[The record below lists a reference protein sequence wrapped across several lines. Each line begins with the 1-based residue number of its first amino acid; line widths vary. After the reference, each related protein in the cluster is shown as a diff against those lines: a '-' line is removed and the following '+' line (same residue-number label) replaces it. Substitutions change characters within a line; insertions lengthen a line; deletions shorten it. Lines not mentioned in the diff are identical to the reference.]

1 MQVLHNNICLVKAK
15 DYLSKGYDSLVAK
28 YQYVFAEN
36 DEGEI
41 YPVASRYE
49 KRPIAQLFSNG
60 FFGANV
66 NVNSGL
72 KALEVPRL
80 DRATEVLPQAV
91 EDSKGS
97 SPSSNPI
104 QSILDQ
110 YSKAG
115 ENAQKNPTS
124 QVHKHSDSELVLIGM
139 GVVVQ
144 AENMVR
150 AKQNLEELQN
160 LRREEMKRTKTEGKT
175 ISNKDNRVGLRGLPC
190 RLRYSW
196 NFFRSSFKSF
206 DQEKLNWYLS
216 RKS

>member
-1 MQVLHNNICLVKAK
+1 MNNNTN
-15 DYLSKGYDSLVAK
+15 S
-28 YQYVFAEN
+28 EN
-36 DEGEI
+36 
-41 YPVASRYE
+41 
-49 KRPIAQLFSNG
+49 LCH
-60 FFGANV
+60 NV
-66 NVNSGL
+66 NVDSGL
-72 KALEVPRL
+72 EALEVSRL

-91 EDSKGS
+91 EDSMVS

-175 ISNKDNRVGLRGLPC
+175 ISNKDNRVGLRGLPY

>member
-1 MQVLHNNICLVKAK
+1 M
-15 DYLSKGYDSLVAK
+15 D
-28 YQYVFAEN
+28 
-36 DEGEI
+36 
-41 YPVASRYE
+41 
-49 KRPIAQLFSNG
+49 
-60 FFGANV
+60 
-66 NVNSGL
+66 SGL

-124 QVHKHSDSELVLIGM
+124 QVNKHSDSGLVLIGM

-160 LRREEMKRTKTEGKT
+160 LRREEMKRTKTA
-175 ISNKDNRVGLRGLPC
+175 SSLFRVENGLAWG
-190 RLRYSW
+190 
-196 NFFRSSFKSF
+196 
-206 DQEKLNWYLS
+206 
-216 RKS
+216 